1 MFSLIKTIPKIWT
14 KDKVQITIWT
24 ISSFLIASSWYAEPE
39 LPLFQDA
46 TQATVARMV
55 RVLLTSSIFLLGLS
69 ASLSRTIYTIKKEQ
83 DPKPTPINKLSISK
97 ESISLLKIL
106 AENEPARVCPSE
118 ILTET
123 MQYSRVKLELELLK
137 RDFLVDDSI
146 CMGSD
151 PICYFLTT
159 RGRELMK
166 HNKEI

>member
-123 MQYSRVKLELELLK
+123 MQYSRVKQSYTHGKQAQRLFNPRFQVNFNFCLCIN
-137 RDFLVDDSI
+137 LVGNSA
-146 CMGSD
+146 C
-151 PICYFLTT
+151 FQ
-159 RGRELMK
+159 
-166 HNKEI
+166 